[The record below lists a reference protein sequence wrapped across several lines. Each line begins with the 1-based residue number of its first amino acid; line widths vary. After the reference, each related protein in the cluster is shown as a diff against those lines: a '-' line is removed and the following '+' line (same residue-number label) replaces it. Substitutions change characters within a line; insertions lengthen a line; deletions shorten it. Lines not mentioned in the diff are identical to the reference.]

1 MNNCV
6 CFKCNKLINANH
18 HATQCNHC
26 LAWFHMNC
34 SGLNFKSA
42 KTAVKIDWFCA
53 PCLSSIFPFNHFDN
67 DEEFLLALRESNSEF
82 TFNIDP
88 FKDLIFNPISETL
101 TNINNLDSDEHFFNS
116 CTSNNNNYLLEDTFV
131 SEHSNK
137 FDQFSLIHFNARSL
151 PHNFYKFTNYLNL
164 LQFPFSIIGVSET
177 WLTSTNIAQCELD
190 NYKLITC
197 NRINRQGGGVALYIR
212 DNIDF
217 VELTDL
223 GINDDNICQSLF
235 IEFSIN
241 NRKVVTGI
249 IYRPPNADVSLFN
262 DYLDK
267 TLNYLNKSN
276 KLNYLM
282 GDFNINLLNIE
293 EN

>member
-1 MNNCV
+1 V
-6 CFKCNKLINANH
+6 H
-18 HATQCNHC
+18 
-26 LAWFHMNC
+26 
-34 SGLNFKSA
+34 SPS
-42 KTAVKIDWFCA
+42 
-53 PCLSSIFPFNHFDN
+53 CLSSIFPFNHFDN
-67 DEEFLLALRESNSEF
+67 DEEFLLALCKSNSEF

-101 TNINNLDSDEHFFNS
+101 TNINNLDSDEHFFNL
-116 CTSNNNNYLLEDTFV
+116 CISNNNNYLLEDTFV

-137 FDQFSLIHFNARSL
+137 FDQFSLNHFNACSL
-151 PHNFYKFTNYLNL
+151 PHNFDKFTNYLNL

-235 IEFSIN
+235 IEFLIN
-241 NRKVVTGI
+241 NHKVVTGM
-249 IYRPPNADVSLFN
+249 IYRPPNAN
-262 DYLDK
+262 WQ
-267 TLNYLNKSN
+267 
-276 KLNYLM
+276 
-282 GDFNINLLNIE
+282 IE
-293 EN
+293 RLVIK